1 MCLCHQTVQLGLV
14 ESDGSLPLGLYHSS
28 HLLLA
33 DRLEAGISSNACT
46 EYARPPH
53 FNNNDNNNNE
63 ANFRQWQNFNQR
75 VIRDSNPDCW
85 INPDPD
91 VSRISPKVLS
101 IYYLVGVG
109 H

>member
-14 ESDGSLPLGLYHSS
+14 ESDGSLPLGLCYHSS

-33 DRLEAGISSNACT
+33 DKLEAGISSNACT

-63 ANFRQWQNFNQR
+63 TGLRESKLPPMAKFQPKS
-75 VIRDSNPDCW
+75 DSGFQSGLLD
-85 INPDPD
+85 
-91 VSRISPKVLS
+91 
-101 IYYLVGVG
+101 
-109 H
+109 